1 MQVQVFIIIIIII
14 QVTWKLLIAFHRI
27 LQDGDATVVTKS
39 MKHASL
45 IGMPDFTMLFKN
57 LLFVNTFKMINNFL
71 VYIQMKSVV
80 PMLKLVIHL
89 MDNLLVKRKHFS
101 FICWYLLISL
111 LILLISR
118 EIWQDNCQQTTIPQQ
133 KQIRAWKL

>member
-1 MQVQVFIIIIIII
+1 MGTYRARGPEVFWKKLEDCVPLYSSPIVSFRFIRLLISFLLVSYAILFFLI

-57 LLFVNTFKMINNFL
+57 L
-71 VYIQMKSVV
+71 
-80 PMLKLVIHL
+80 
-89 MDNLLVKRKHFS
+89 
-101 FICWYLLISL
+101 
-111 LILLISR
+111 
-118 EIWQDNCQQTTIPQQ
+118 
-133 KQIRAWKL
+133 